1 VPASYANASAAYPP
15 LAQGPAYPGSSAA
28 YTPQAHGAYPPMGQT
43 LSHLPLM
50 ADPMGDM
57 RAAGHM
63 MMGGGAG
70 GMVPGMQAPVS
81 QLFRY
86 LLFI

>member
-57 RAAGHM
+57 
-63 MMGGGAG
+63 
-70 GMVPGMQAPVS
+70 V
-81 QLFRY
+81 RY
-86 LLFI
+86 EVYLVATTMYDHSDHI